1 LKEAKFLEK
10 VVLKARADP
19 PPTKTVCQK
28 IVDFLLK
35 QTQAKT
41 PLEIAEGA
49 GGNANSTRREVQQLL
64 KIGFLEKEK
73 HAYRIV
79 KLPDPAALDTLP
91 WQRYVN
97 ASKERISSDT
107 RGAEKLLA
115 QLGVVDTLTVGGY
128 KYRLENRSQG
138 HIITRERVDKRAEN
152 RALRNLIGTLMDEY
166 AKTEENK
173 WYFEFD
179 ERKKKIERCL
189 RAIQKGDRGNQY
201 EGVDDV
207 KRLARA
213 LFGRMEHGNLVAYE
227 KPLSDWFVQL
237 RDRLKLDDGLTP
249 VAIDEYKRIV
259 AEERRKQILNQLK
272 SDPYLLGDIRD
283 FARKRGEELLDE
295 LKKLGMPEDEVNAL
309 VAELQPKALQIIYQ
323 YWLKEMDWY
332 RKQLAGYIAQLEG
345 DIRET
350 RDATYAL
357 NWVEHARQAYEDLKW
372 QGEAVGITQP
382 PEFPWLAKYEA
393 QIRYL
398 AGVGE
403 RPNPPHPAD
412 NVQFIE
418 LEEPLPE
425 APVTVKVRKRIE
437 GANPGKHL
445 EMRFGKAKPLVDQ
458 GLAKILKADAPAPSL
473 RGIFNWEKAKPG
485 EWCVVGR
492 WSRRE
497 DAEDFLTDAHHSD
510 FPESE
515 YWAWKK
521 AGAGLAVIHWRG
533 CYWPAVKLPNPE
545 GEEL

>member
-1 LKEAKFLEK
+1 
-10 VVLKARADP
+10 
-19 PPTKTVCQK
+19 
-28 IVDFLLK
+28 
-35 QTQAKT
+35 
-41 PLEIAEGA
+41 
-49 GGNANSTRREVQQLL
+49 
-64 KIGFLEKEK
+64 
-73 HAYRIV
+73 
-79 KLPDPAALDTLP
+79 
-91 WQRYVN
+91 
-97 ASKERISSDT
+97 
-107 RGAEKLLA
+107 
-115 QLGVVDTLTVGGY
+115 
-128 KYRLENRSQG
+128 
-138 HIITRERVDKRAEN
+138 
-152 RALRNLIGTLMDEY
+152 
-166 AKTEENK
+166 
-173 WYFEFD
+173 
-179 ERKKKIERCL
+179 
-189 RAIQKGDRGNQY
+189 
-201 EGVDDV
+201 
-207 KRLARA
+207 
-213 LFGRMEHGNLVAYE
+213 VAYE
-227 KPLSDWFVQL
+227 KPLSEWFIQL

-249 VAIDEYKRIV
+249 VAVDEFKRIV

-283 FARKRGEELLDE
+283 FARKRGEELLGE
-295 LKKLGMPEDEVNAL
+295 LKKLGMPEAEVNAL

-345 DIRET
+345 DIRES

-382 PEFPWLAKYEA
+382 PDFPWLAKYEA

-403 RPNPPHPAD
+403 RPNPPYPAD

-445 EMRFGKAKPLVDQ
+445 EMRFGKAKPFVDQ
-458 GLAKILKADAPAPSL
+458 GLAKILKANVPAPSL

-492 WSRRE
+492 RSKRE
-497 DAEDFLTDAHHSD
+497 DAEDFLTDAHHSE
-510 FPESE
+510 FPESK

-521 AGAGLAVIHWRG
+521 AGAEFAVIHWRG
-533 CYWPAVKLPNPE
+533 CYWPAVKLPSPE
-545 GEEL
+545 GKEP